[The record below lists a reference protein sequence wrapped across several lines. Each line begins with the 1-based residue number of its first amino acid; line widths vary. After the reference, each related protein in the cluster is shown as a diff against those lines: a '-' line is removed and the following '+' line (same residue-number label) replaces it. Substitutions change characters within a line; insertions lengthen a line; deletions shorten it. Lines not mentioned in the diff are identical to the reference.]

1 MKARASSNGFSF
13 HRRGRRTDRWPRRV
27 PGVSPNTHSAP
38 HQTTNS
44 HADNDPGSTRI
55 THGRTDGEAWVQ
67 DCIRT
72 HICTDRDACDHV
84 QSVTAPFTPR
94 GQPSER
100 RFQSPLL
107 LAPRRQHGLLG
118 RQRPQ
123 SESAIARVKT
133 GVATCGAGR
142 ILLLPG
148 EIEVGPNA
156 SPVL

>member
-13 HRRGRRTDRWPRRV
+13 HRRGRRMDQWPRRV

-84 QSVTAPFTPR
+84 QS
-94 GQPSER
+94 
-100 RFQSPLL
+100 PLL

-123 SESAIARVKT
+123 SESAIARVKP

-148 EIEVGPNA
+148 EIELGPNA
-156 SPVL
+156 SAVL